1 MNPKPLRLAEILLV
15 EDNPVNQMFT
25 KRVLEKGHYNVTI
38 AQNGIEALD
47 QVRSSQF
54 DLILMDCQMPEMDG
68 LEATRQ
74 IRQMGG
80 ALAQLPIIGLTANA
94 MEEGRDRCF
103 SAGMTDYLAKPFYP
117 ADLKEKLQ
125 EWVDSRVLHRTL

>member
-1 MNPKPLRLAEILLV
+1 MAMKIRVLIA
-15 EDNPVNQMFT
+15 EDNIVNQKVTLRQLQKLGVTADAVFNG
-25 KRVLEKGHYNVTI
+25 REVLESMDRIGYDV
-38 AQNGIEALD
+38 
-47 QVRSSQF
+47 
-54 DLILMDCQMPEMDG
+54 ILMDCQMPEMDG

-74 IRQMGG
+74 IRRMGG

-94 MEEGRDRCF
+94 LDEDRESCF

-125 EWVDSRVLHRTL
+125 EWVDFSNALPHQ